1 MIRGLSLQMR
11 SWTSGAAHSIFAGAV
26 QRRNGMKPFLVLYAT
41 QEGQTKR
48 IADHVGARLREN
60 GLSCDVINI
69 KQLPADFSLKNY
81 GPVILAASVH
91 IGKHQRE
98 MARFVRQ
105 NRQNLDQVRTA
116 FLSVSLS
123 QAGAQDSNAP
133 WERRQQAAA
142 DVNRMVTGFLAKTH
156 WQPWRAEPVAGA
168 LMYSKYNPFMR
179 FIMKR
184 IAQRAGASTDTSHD
198 YEFTDWAALDRFLN
212 DFVADTHKTEET
224 KTEISPS
231 KCG

>member
-1 MIRGLSLQMR
+1 
-11 SWTSGAAHSIFAGAV
+11 
-26 QRRNGMKPFLVLYAT
+26 MKSFLVLYAT

-60 GLSCDVINI
+60 GLSCDVSNV
-69 KQLPADFSLKNY
+69 KQLPADFSLTNY
-81 GPVILAASVH
+81 DAAILAASVH

-98 MARFVRQ
+98 MACFVRQ
-105 NRQNLDQVRTA
+105 NRQRLDQMRTA

-123 QAGAQDSNAP
+123 QAGAQDSNAAS
-133 WERRQQAAA
+133 ERRQRAAE
-142 DVNRMVTGFLAKTH
+142 DVNRMITGFLAKSQWH
-156 WQPWRAEPVAGA
+156 PWRAEPVAGA
-168 LMYSKYNPFMR
+168 LKYSKYNPFIR

-184 IAQRAGASTDTSHD
+184 IARRAGASTDTSRDH
-198 YEFTDWAALDRFLN
+198 EFTDWAALDRFLA